1 MSVNPS
7 YIKDLSLL
15 QSAYNHYVHYYMAQ
29 IYSKER
35 KNEGKHAQD
44 EERKVIQRARQRL
57 RDHRYK
63 FAVAHDLPKRYQD
76 ILDPINAHSDDE
88 YFPKKDVYIVKKL
101 PFRSKAATT
110 FIRRLDE
117 EIKKF
122 NNSQKKRHQ
131 QRHRIRVKN
140 SPLSIFPRAPDGL
153 PLDFYDPDWFN
164 SMLPA
169 RKQSLIGDQ
178 QTLAFL
184 PNPLLSLTSASAPDE
199 KLSDKKF
206 TEKFWNQ
213 GTQKYDLRYQIVEE
227 EDDDSSDHLNSYTGD
242 SIDLNDTSGGDS
254 KEEEIRGFDDDDM
267 DKGSMNRNMHEVSY
281 IDRPQSALQQD
292 DIMDDGELEEFYS
305 KSAFAGGLTSDEWN
319 DLQ

>member
-7 YIKDLSLL
+7 YIKDLGLL
-15 QSAYNHYVHYYMAQ
+15 QSAYNHYIHYYMAQ
-29 IYSKER
+29 LYFKKR
-35 KNEGKHAQD
+35 KNEGKHTQD
-44 EERKVIQRARQRL
+44 EERKVIQRACQRVY
-57 RDHRYK
+57 HRYK
-63 FAVAHDLPKRYQD
+63 FAVVHDLPKHYQD
-76 ILDPINAHSDDE
+76 ILNPIHAHSNDE

-101 PFRSKAATT
+101 LFCSEAATT
-110 FIRRLDE
+110 FICRLDE

-131 QRHRIRVKN
+131 QHHHIQVKN
-140 SPLSIFPRAPDGL
+140 SPLSIFSRAPAGL

-169 RKQSLIGDQ
+169 QKQSLIGDQ
-178 QTLAFL
+178 QALAFL

-213 GTQKYDLRYQIVEE
+213 GTQKYDLCYQIVEE
-227 EDDDSSDHLNSYTGD
+227 EDDNSSDHSDSYTGD

-254 KEEEIRGFDDDDM
+254 KEEESKCFDDDDM
-267 DKGSMNRNMHEVSY
+267 DKGSMNRNMHE
-281 IDRPQSALQQD
+281 QD
-292 DIMDDGELEEFYS
+292 DMMDDGELEEFYS
-305 KSAFAGGLTSDEWN
+305 KSTFAGGLTSDEWN
-319 DLQ
+319 NWQ